1 MKHYKIMAAVIGL
14 ALFAT
19 GLCFAQEETSDK
31 DQVSII
37 LKSSRVSDALET
49 LFKQRPELKYSF
61 RDQEIDQTAITM
73 SLPKVSFDTALR
85 NILKA
90 ANLTYRKESDIYVIT
105 KQVDV
110 IDNSIT
116 EPTTIEEQKNVK
128 RTEKIKLQYA
138 DASMIAYMLGGNLL
152 QVSGSYW
159 QNSNNNNGSNSNS
172 FGSNNSNGFGNNNNS
187 GSGNSW
193 NNSSNRSSSGSSSN
207 YRSNSSSSWR

>member
-61 RDQEIDQTAITM
+61 RDQEIDQTAITTN
-73 SLPKVSFDTALR
+73 LPKVSFDTALR

-128 RTEKIKLQYA
+128 RTEKIKIQFA
-138 DASMIAYMLGGNLL
+138 DASMIAYMLGGNML
-152 QVSGSYW
+152 QIGGSYW
-159 QNSNNNNGSNSNS
+159 QGNSNNNNGSN
-172 FGSNNSNGFGNNNNS
+172 NGYGNNNN
-187 GSGNSW
+187 GGNNNSW
-193 NNSSNRSSSGSSSN
+193 GNNNSNNNSNRSSSS
-207 YRSNSSSSWR
+207 RSNNNNNSSWR

>member
-61 RDQEIDQTAITM
+61 RDQEIDQTAITTN
-73 SLPKVSFDTALR
+73 LPKVSFDTALR

-128 RTEKIKLQYA
+128 RTEKIKIQFA
-138 DASMIAYMLGGNLL
+138 DASMIAYMLGGNML
-152 QVSGSYW
+152 QIGGSYW
-159 QNSNNNNGSNSNS
+159 QGNSNNNNGSN
-172 FGSNNSNGFGNNNNS
+172 NGYGNNNN
-187 GSGNSW
+187 GGNNNSW
-193 NNSSNRSSSGSSSN
+193 GNNNSNNNSNRSSSSRRN
-207 YRSNSSSSWR
+207 NNNNSSWR